1 MAPLKNPRHEA
12 FVHSYLKC
20 GDATKAFELAGYTRD
35 SANAHRLLNRPK
47 VQARLRELQDEIAV
61 KVPITIESL
70 IAELEE
76 ARQHATGKNQYSAA
90 IKAILGKA
98 QLAGLLV
105 ERSKLEVS
113 TDPFQGAETMDEIGL
128 KMIDGHYKIEFAPY
142 HDYREED
149 RQYLADLFV
158 RRTKECFAEMDAYIA
173 EIKARPYRTVNLA
186 NVKQPGLKQIKA
198 LPSPLSGKSDSQ
210 TTAD

>member
-98 QLAGLLV
+98 QLAGRAQQARGQH
-105 ERSKLEVS
+105 RSIPGRR
-113 TDPFQGAETMDEIGL
+113 DYGRNRAED
-128 KMIDGHYKIEFAPY
+128 D
-142 HDYREED
+142 
-149 RQYLADLFV
+149 
-158 RRTKECFAEMDAYIA
+158 
-173 EIKARPYRTVNLA
+173 
-186 NVKQPGLKQIKA
+186 
-198 LPSPLSGKSDSQ
+198 
-210 TTAD
+210 

>member
-12 FVHSYLKC
+12 FVHNYLKC
-20 GDATKAFELAGYTRD
+20 GDATEAFELTGYVRD

-47 VQARLRELQDEIAV
+47 VQARLRELQDEIAA

-105 ERSKLEVS
+105 ERQKVEVTNNS
-113 TDPFQGAETMDEIGL
+113 ALDNANTIEEISLLIVDDTL
-128 KMIDGHYKIEFAPY
+128 KYQIEPY
-142 HDYREED
+142 HDFRPED
-149 RQYLADLFV
+149 RDYLARLHVDSV
-158 RRTKECFAEMDAYIA
+158 RQWMDASTKYIQ
-173 EIKARPYRTVNLA
+173 EIRARP
-186 NVKQPGLKQIKA
+186 LKRVTHLPKS
-198 LPSPLSGKSDSQ
+198 LPSVMNGKSDSQ
-210 TTAD
+210 SITD

>member
-1 MAPLKNPRHEA
+1 VAPLKNPRHEA
-12 FVHSYLKC
+12 FVHHYLKC

-47 VQARLRELQDEIAV
+47 VQARLRELQDEIAA

-76 ARQHATGKNQYSAA
+76 ARQHATGKNQFSAA

-105 ERSKLEVS
+105 ERQKVEVTNNS
-113 TDPFQGAETMDEIGL
+113 ALDRAESAKEISYLVADDAL
-128 KMIDGHYKIEFAPY
+128 KYQIEPY
-142 HDYREED
+142 HDFREED
-149 RQYLADLFV
+149 REHLARLWYDSV
-158 RRTKECFAEMDAYIA
+158 TACHEATTKYIE
-173 EIKARPYRTVNLA
+173 EIRARP
-186 NVKQPGLKQIKA
+186 LKRVTHLPKA
-198 LPSPLSGKSDSQ
+198 LPSPFNGKSDSQ
-210 TTAD
+210 SITD